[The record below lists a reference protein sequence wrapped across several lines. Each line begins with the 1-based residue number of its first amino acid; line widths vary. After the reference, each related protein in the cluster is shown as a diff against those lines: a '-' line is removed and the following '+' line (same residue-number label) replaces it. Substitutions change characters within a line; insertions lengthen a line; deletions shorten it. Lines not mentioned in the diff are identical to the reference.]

1 MKGHDEFCQEG
12 RKEKHFFDKESY
24 DSSKGVNAYLKE
36 YQKCPKTTFTLDAT
50 PSYIEWDGD
59 GTERSI
65 PQRLKESYTPE
76 NLKNKKF
83 MLILRD
89 PVARH
94 YSEYQMRIRV
104 CLDHGDLTGKG
115 DVGSDDD
122 QDTHQDERGFWS
134 CDRVS
139 INYKPGI
146 DVKKLQIMTFAE
158 WLKAK
163 DGLGEMTRGNYLKH
177 INGWLKVV
185 TRDQFFI
192 MNFQSLISDTGN
204 MMNHLGK
211 FLGLAKPWDLDTIL
225 PEQHKKKPVTILD
238 CKSFDYLTDYYN
250 KQNKG
255 LIAFINNGPKHSEE
269 PIFPPFGGNRS
280 VCKDISSNAPLYAI
294 DLLNSEAGQLG
305 SKSDVVAAAKKEA
318 AAKEAAEKSSSNR
331 RNKR

>member
-1 MKGHDEFCQEG
+1 M
-12 RKEKHFFDKESY
+12 
-24 DSSKGVNAYLKE
+24 
-36 YQKCPKTTFTLDAT
+36 
-50 PSYIEWDGD
+50 
-59 GTERSI
+59 
-65 PQRLKESYTPE
+65 
-76 NLKNKKF
+76 
-83 MLILRD
+83 
-89 PVARH
+89 
-94 YSEYQMRIRV
+94 
-104 CLDHGDLTGKG
+104 
-115 DVGSDDD
+115 
-122 QDTHQDERGFWS
+122 
-134 CDRVS
+134 
-139 INYKPGI
+139 
-146 DVKKLQIMTFAE
+146 
-158 WLKAK
+158 
-163 DGLGEMTRGNYLKH
+163 
-177 INGWLKVV
+177 
-185 TRDQFFI
+185 
-192 MNFQSLISDTGN
+192 
-204 MMNHLGK
+204 GK